1 MFRPLILLA
10 GTTALAVFIVTTPAV
25 AGTQTATAVIYV
37 APGGHPVLSDGTA
50 IRGWKPSTAPSWV
63 QPRRRGHA
71 LDDVVT

>member
-50 IRGWKPSTAPSWV
+50 IRGWKP
-63 QPRRRGHA
+63 
-71 LDDVVT
+71 